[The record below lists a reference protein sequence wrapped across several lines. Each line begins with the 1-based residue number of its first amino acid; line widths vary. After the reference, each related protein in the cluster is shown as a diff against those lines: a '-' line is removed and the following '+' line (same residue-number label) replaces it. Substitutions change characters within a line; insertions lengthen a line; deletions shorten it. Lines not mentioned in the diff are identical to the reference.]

1 MERVAADA
9 DEPHKISLTSSI
21 RLVDTPAKYISIM
34 ASSTPVSRRMQ
45 RSTIAAARCM
55 PLSFGI
61 LSVTWPE
68 VVGLLLEKGVQSVL
82 DGLADEF
89 FELAGMAASSND
101 TMRSNMVLS
110 PGMIEFDARI
120 IPKAGAVS
128 FCA

>member
-1 MERVAADA
+1 
-9 DEPHKISLTSSI
+9 
-21 RLVDTPAKYISIM
+21 
-34 ASSTPVSRRMQ
+34 
-45 RSTIAAARCM
+45 M